1 VKHGSSHRRIRA
13 SLARASLIAGQAG
26 LSLLPC
32 TAVLSLVGCAGTTQ
46 SASSPQPNAQ
56 PDALTILKNLAQRE
70 QSEPN
75 SAAMQMAP
83 APGIDIDSVRALP
96 ESQLRPDSPAL
107 LSLDDAIKASTAT
120 FVLEV
125 APPRTPDEQL
135 DTETLAEA
143 LKLYASGVKRLNDG
157 NIEAAMA
164 DLMQAKTL
172 DPRSP
177 SIWVAIGDAY
187 VAAGRR
193 PSGLGAWQQAIRQGS
208 QQARIFAALGR
219 EALRSRRL
227 DTAVGL
233 LNAARNCKDA
243 SDDPAMLWLLN
254 ADLGE
259 ALADLGHLDSARRLL
274 ATLQSMPPVWGQP
287 TRLRNEIADL
297 YRRRAELLQRTGDL
311 SMRLGRADD
320 ASESYAAA
328 AMWSSID
335 PGAVLLRRVDVLA
348 RLGRPAQGSLVLLE
362 DIARSK
368 GQIDERQLAL
378 IRWLSSVDGLAKP
391 LADGLGQLQQELGP
405 QLGASAS
412 AGLLRARASALEGEP
427 ARVILRQHLAAH
439 PADAEALG
447 ELLARTDDSPSAR
460 GNEIATLANANP
472 QLAETYAET
481 LIAQGSQILRTI
493 GALESANGVGS
504 RLTAAHALQKLGLAE
519 RSWANVE
526 SIGKANPAALA
537 DRAELAAKLGRYEA
551 AAQALGS
558 IPPDHPSELAISLRS
573 LQRFSDAFNAIAPV
587 ANGPDATPQ
596 QLMLAA
602 ELSLRTGRFTDTER
616 YLRAVLQKSPGNDQA
631 AQSLISL
638 YSPPSPLANDD
649 KLASLVRSL
658 REAEPSSRLIRQLAA
673 RELLQRGLWA
683 QAETAFISIAEQ
695 SVPLPDDVNSLVTA
709 WERQSSNEQTGAPST
724 STLDRAQRWLGRK
737 LEAHPD
743 SPWLIAGLA
752 RIQAAAGDA
761 TKADAFL
768 AERIKS
774 LPVPDLARLREQ
786 IVRASLGRPEDADE
800 MTIQRLATMPPTIDT
815 AIERAEALV
824 RAGRGVD
831 AADALRKALPGEVP
845 LSAEQASRLASL
857 ISKSVQDELLPQPA
871 GGLRALSLMDLAT
884 ERGLNLSPNLLDA
897 RLALLARQRPGNRD
911 ELLATV
917 KAIGASEPER
927 AEAAVRRAAQTLFAA
942 SDRRGTLTL
951 LIAAFPAITT
961 PASELVQSTVGLA
974 GQVGEP
980 ADVPALLEAIGSE
993 RLISYIQSQAQLG
1006 LENFDAKAAAVETVH
1021 QLGNLATNA
1030 GRDEIAEG
1038 FYREALKLDP
1048 DHAMTNNNLGYF
1060 LLDAGQKLEDA
1071 AKFIERAYASNPDA
1085 ANIIDSLA
1093 WLRYKQ
1099 GVIIDRVASDGKVE
1113 LQGAISLLE
1122 RASELEGDNNDEM
1135 LDHLGDANFKAG
1147 RSDEAKRRW
1156 QQALEL
1162 MRGQIEYAEAQL
1174 REINERRPN
1183 DPVAVPPALER
1194 MRTRVGRITD
1204 KVTAL
1209 AAGKDPK
1216 VADSGVIPAPPVH
1229 TATP

>member
-1 VKHGSSHRRIRA
+1 MKHASSHRRIRA
-13 SLARASLIAGQAG
+13 RIARLSFIAGHAG
-26 LSLLPC
+26 LSLLPAS
-32 TAVLSLVGCAGTTQ
+32 AVLSLVGCAGTTQ
-46 SASSPQPNAQ
+46 SSSSQTNAL
-56 PDALTILKNLAQRE
+56 PDALTVLKTLATRE

-75 SAAMQMAP
+75 AAAMQLAP
-83 APGIDIDSVRALP
+83 APGIDIDAVRPLP
-96 ESQLRPDSPAL
+96 ETQLRPDSPAL
-107 LSLDDAIKASTAT
+107 LSLDDAIKVSTAT

-125 APPRTPDEQL
+125 APPRTPEEQL
-135 DTETLAEA
+135 DAETLAEA
-143 LKLYASGVKRLNDG
+143 LKLYSSGVKRLNDG
-157 NIEAAMA
+157 NVDSAMS

-208 QQARIFAALGR
+208 QQSRVFAALGR

-243 SDDPAMLWLLN
+243 SDDPAMPWLIN

-259 ALADLGHLDSARRLL
+259 ALADLGHLDAARRLL
-274 ATLQSMPPVWGQP
+274 ATLQSMPPVWGQQ
-287 TRLRNEIADL
+287 TRFRNEIADL

-311 SMRLGRADD
+311 SLRLGRADD

-368 GQIDERQLAL
+368 GQIDERQLGL

-405 QLGASAS
+405 QIPPSVS
-412 AGLLRARASALEGEP
+412 AGLLRARAAALDGEP

-439 PADAEALG
+439 PSDADALG

-460 GNEIATLANANP
+460 GAEIAALANTNP

-481 LIAQGSQILRTI
+481 LIAQGSQVLRTI
-493 GALESANGVGS
+493 GALESDGGVGS

-519 RSWANVE
+519 RAWSNVE
-526 SIGKANPAALA
+526 AIGTTSPSALA
-537 DRAELAAKLGRYEA
+537 DRAELAAKIGRYDA
-551 AAQALGS
+551 ATQALAA
-558 IPPDHPSELAISLRS
+558 IPSDHPAERAVALRS
-573 LQRFSDAFNAIAPV
+573 LQRYSEAFAAIAPV
-587 ANGPDATPQ
+587 ADTPDATTP

-616 YLRAVLQKSPGNDQA
+616 FLRAVLQKNPANDQA

-638 YSPPSPLANDD
+638 YSPPSPLANDE
-649 KLASLVRSL
+649 KLASLVRTL

-695 SVPLPDDVNSLVTA
+695 SVPLPDDVDSLVTA
-709 WERQSSNEQTGAPST
+709 WERQSSNEQTSSPST
-724 STLDRAQRWLGRK
+724 STLDRAQRWLSRK
-737 LEAHPD
+737 LDAHPD

-752 RIQAAAGDA
+752 RMQAAAGDA
-761 TKADAFL
+761 AKAEAFL
-768 AERIKS
+768 ADRLKS

-800 MTIQRLATMPPTIDT
+800 MTLQRLAAMPPTIDT

-824 RAGRGVD
+824 RAGRGTD

-845 LSAEQASRLASL
+845 LSAEQASRLAAL
-857 ISKSVQDELLPQPA
+857 IAKSVQDELLPQPV
-871 GGLRALSLMDLAT
+871 GGLRALTLMDLAT

-897 RLALLARQRPGNRD
+897 RLALLARQRPDNRA

-917 KAIGASEPER
+917 KAIGAAEPER
-927 AEAAVRRAAQTLFAA
+927 AEASVRRAAQTLFAA
-942 SDRRGTLTL
+942 SDRRGTLSL
-951 LIAAFPAITT
+951 LIAAFPALTT
-961 PASELVQSTVGLA
+961 PASELVQSTIGLA

-980 ADVPALLEAIGSE
+980 TDVPALLEAIGDE
-993 RLISYIQSQAQLG
+993 RLVSYIQSQAQLG
-1006 LENFDAKAAAVETVH
+1006 LENIDTKAAAVETVH

-1030 GRDEIAEG
+1030 GRDDVAEG

-1048 DHAMTNNNLGYF
+1048 NHAMTNNNLGYF
-1060 LLDAGQKLEDA
+1060 LLDAGKKLEDA
-1071 AKFIERAYASNPDA
+1071 ALFIERAYASSPDA

-1099 GVIIDRVASDGKVE
+1099 GIITDRVAPDGKVE
-1113 LQGAISLLE
+1113 LEGAISLLE

-1135 LDHLGDANFKAG
+1135 LEHLGDANFKAG
-1147 RSDEAKRRW
+1147 RNDEAKRRW

-1174 REINERRPN
+1174 RELNERRAN
-1183 DPVAVPPALER
+1183 DPIATPPALER
-1194 MRTRVGRITD
+1194 MRTRVSRITD

-1209 AAGKDPK
+1209 TAGKEPK
-1216 VADSGVIPAPPVH
+1216 VADSGVMPAPPVH